1 MTAIFLSDVHLRD
14 AGSVKTK
21 LVVRFLQQV
30 ASRFERIYI
39 LGDLFDVWPGTS
51 AHLVRTYK
59 PVIQAL
65 KHLVEDGHSVH
76 YLEGNHDFHLGDYFT
91 DALGIQVYPDA
102 ITEEWNGQRVCMMHG
117 DLGNPKD
124 LGYRALRY
132 LLRRET
138 VHMVKNFF
146 PQEWVYQLGLNSSKL
161 SRKYQG
167 HFPTKED
174 LIRQTYRRS
183 AETLFEKGYDIVLMG
198 HTHIPDDYST
208 EINGRKCR
216 YINTGDWVR
225 HFTYLEFDGSQFYTR
240 THPVKEV

>member
-1 MTAIFLSDVHLRD
+1 MSSLFFSDVHLRD

-21 LVVRFLQQV
+21 LVVRFLQEV
-30 ASRFERIYI
+30 ASRFDRLYI

-65 KHLVEDGHSVH
+65 KRLVEDGHSVH
-76 YLEGNHDFHLGDYFT
+76 YLEGNHDFFLGDYFS
-91 DALGIQVYPDA
+91 DSLGIHVYTDS
-102 ITEEWNGQRVCMMHG
+102 IVEEWNGRKVCMMHG

-132 LLRRET
+132 VLRRET

-146 PQEWVYQLGLNSSKL
+146 PQDWIYQVGLNSSKL

-167 HFPTKED
+167 HFPARED
-174 LIRQTYRRS
+174 HTRAIYRRT
-183 AETLFEKGYDIVLMG
+183 AESLFQKGYDIVLMG
-198 HTHIPDDYST
+198 HTHIPDDYSVVVD
-208 EINGRKCR
+208 GRQCR

-225 HFTYLEFDGSQFYTR
+225 HFTYLEFDGSQFYTKV
-240 THPVKEV
+240 HPVKEV